1 VGDVVTETESAQVAT
16 RERTVVIGGGLAGI
30 AAALK
35 LADAGRA
42 VTLLE
47 ARPRLGGMAFS
58 FRRGALSVD
67 NGQHVFLRCCEAYR
81 WLLERLDVTAKTVLQ
96 PRLDIAVLR
105 ADGRSARLQ
114 RTAGVPAPAHLTAAL
129 LRYGLLSPLDRARA
143 VRGALALRTLD
154 PADPELDQRTLG
166 DFLRRHGQNRAVV
179 DSLWGVLSV
188 ATLNIDPDHASL
200 ALAAKV
206 FRTGVLDTAS
216 AGDVG
221 YADAPLGDLHSTA
234 ARRALEAA
242 GVDVRVNRHVESSDG
257 DGRLVVRH
265 RGEVE
270 TYWPEA
276 LVLAV
281 PPRVAF
287 RIAPQLADTAVARA
301 RELGTSPIV
310 NVHVIYDRPVTD
322 LPFGAAVDSP
332 VQWFFDRTQTS
343 GLAAQT
349 PGQQY
354 LAITVSAADAIVDT
368 PSRELV
374 ERYTGE
380 LARLFPEA
388 RSASVVEAFVTRER
402 NATFRQEAG
411 TATLRPGPETG
422 LDGLWLA
429 GAWTNTGWPDTMEG
443 AVRSGIRAAEAALQV
458 TPRDAV
464 RFMA

>member
-1 VGDVVTETESAQVAT
+1 VAGVGTETALQT
-16 RERTVVIGGGLAGI
+16 DIRERTVVIGGGLAGI
-30 AAALK
+30 TTALRC
-35 LADAGRA
+35 ADAGRA

-58 FRRGALSVD
+58 FHRGALSVD

-81 WLLERLDVTAKTVLQ
+81 WLLERLGVTGQTVLQ

-129 LRYGLLSPLDRARA
+129 LRYGLLSPVDRARA

-154 PADPELDQRTLG
+154 PADPRLDQRTLG
-166 DFLRRHGQNRAVV
+166 DFLRRHGQSRAVV

-221 YADAPLGDLHSTA
+221 YADAPLGELHSTA

-242 GVDVRVNRHVESSDG
+242 GVDVRVNHHVESLD
-257 DGRLVVRH
+257 DGRLTVRH
-265 RGEVE
+265 RGDVE
-270 TYWPEA
+270 TLWPETT
-276 LVLAV
+276 VLAV

-287 RIAPQLADTAVARA
+287 RIAPGLRDTAAA
-301 RELGTSPIV
+301 PAHELGTSPIV
-310 NVHVIYDRPVTD
+310 NVHVVYDRTVTD

-343 GLAAQT
+343 GLAVRA

-354 LAITVSAADAIVDT
+354 LAITVSAADAIIDT

-374 ERYTGE
+374 EQYTAE
-380 LARLFPEA
+380 LARLFPPA
-388 RSASVVEAFVTRER
+388 RSAEVLEAFVTRER

-411 TATLRPGPETG
+411 SGALRPGPESG
-422 LDGLWLA
+422 IDDLWLA

-443 AVRSGIRAAEAALQV
+443 AVRSGIRAAEAALRV
-458 TPRDAV
+458 TSRDAV
-464 RFMA
+464 RFIA